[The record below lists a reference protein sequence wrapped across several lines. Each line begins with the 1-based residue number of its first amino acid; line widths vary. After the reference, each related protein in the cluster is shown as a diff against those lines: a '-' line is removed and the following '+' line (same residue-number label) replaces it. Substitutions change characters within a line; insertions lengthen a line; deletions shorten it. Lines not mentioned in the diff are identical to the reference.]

1 MDSKQSGRR
10 RFLRNG
16 AALAGMALAPAGG
29 VAGGEA
35 FANANDVNVSDQ
47 NAIENVLY
55 GRRSRFV
62 TTTRVIEGTSHSDV
76 PRPRPNPTRPS
87 AKTPLGETM
96 GMALAD
102 HVAALAAHAGPDVVD
117 VVLANNRL
125 LGGALRPPSEPV
137 RLTWPPD
144 LARPPKLVLDDVV
157 DPFAAQRHEP
167 RRLAAAIIR
176 IHEREGSAR
185 RRAAVARTA

>member
-62 TTTRVIEGTSHSDV
+62 TTTRVIEGTASTNLYGTRRFRVTTSD
-76 PRPRPNPTRPS
+76 N
-87 AKTPLGETM
+87 GE
-96 GMALAD
+96 L
-102 HVAALAAHAGPDVVD
+102 GPDTFQLELDTGYVTHGTLWSGTVE
-117 VVLANNRL
+117 LL
-125 LGGALRPPSEPV
+125 LGNARSTPPAG
-137 RLTWPPD
+137 TTC
-144 LARPPKLVLDDVV
+144 
-157 DPFAAQRHEP
+157 AAP
-167 RRLAAAIIR
+167 
-176 IHEREGSAR
+176 
-185 RRAAVARTA
+185 